1 MTEDGGLNDDGGRR
15 TEDGMMKSALF
26 GLIVCLGLAG
36 CASVSVVQ
44 TMPDGTVVEGS
55 WRSVGTDWEMVEV
68 DLGAGRIAGAGINQS
83 DGLRHVGRMVT
94 GLATVWGMTTVAVE
108 QVRGETARAVA
119 SEGTAQAGIEATAAV
134 QQAETAGA
142 VEISRALGNNP
153 EANVG
158 VIEAAKGLVR
168 P

>member
-1 MTEDGGLNDDGGRR
+1 MRAAGY
-15 TEDGMMKSALF
+15 MMGAALA
-26 GLIVCLGLAG
+26 LVLGS

-44 TMPDGTVVEGS
+44 TLPDGTVVEGT

-68 DLGAGRIAGAGINQS
+68 DLGAGRIAGAGVEQS
-83 DGLRHVGRMVT
+83 EGLRHVGRMVT
-94 GLATVWGMTTVAVE
+94 GLATVWGMTSVAIE
-108 QVRGETARAVA
+108 QARGETARAA
-119 SEGTAQAGIEATAAV
+119 AGQETARAGIEAGAAV

-158 VIEAAKGLVR
+158 VIEAANGLVR
-168 P
+168 